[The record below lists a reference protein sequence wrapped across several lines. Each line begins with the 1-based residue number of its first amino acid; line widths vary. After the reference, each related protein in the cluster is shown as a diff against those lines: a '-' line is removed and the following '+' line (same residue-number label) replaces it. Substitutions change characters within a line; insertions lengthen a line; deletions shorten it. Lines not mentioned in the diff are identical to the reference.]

1 MAFFHAKTERMLR
14 FAGVI
19 RLMDDASGR
28 TFIPYFS
35 FLFGGKGISD
45 IPVLNEAYRRPFPW
59 DEKRKADG
67 SL

>member
-1 MAFFHAKTERMLR
+1 MRGGVWGSAPVVPNEPAAFCGIFYAKAERMLR

-35 FLFGGKGISD
+35 FLFWGRG
-45 IPVLNEAYRRPFPW
+45 
-59 DEKRKADG
+59 
-67 SL
+67 

>member
-1 MAFFHAKTERMLR
+1 MLR

-35 FLFGGKGISD
+35 FLFYYENIS
-45 IPVLNEAYRRPFPW
+45 
-59 DEKRKADG
+59 
-67 SL
+67 

>member
-1 MAFFHAKTERMLR
+1 MRGGVWGSAPAAPNELVVPYGILR

-35 FLFGGKGISD
+35 FLFGGRGQVIF
-45 IPVLNEAYRRPFPW
+45 RF
-59 DEKRKADG
+59 
-67 SL
+67 